1 MLSLYRKTP
10 VSKSNSYEHVN
21 TSCLS
26 QEELKRK
33 HEQAVTDRESAKMHN
48 GAPSTIYSAPLN
60 TVQSPAQINV
70 QVPAA
75 QVPAA
80 QVPAGQVPAGQSS
93 EQENPVP
100 QPDVVMS
107 THVNPTSYVSSK

>member
-1 MLSLYRKTP
+1 MLSIYRKTP

-80 QVPAGQVPAGQSS
+80 QVPAGQSS